1 MSKLSVVIVAYN
13 EAAKIEPC
21 LQSVTWADEIV
32 VVDLGSTDS
41 TVAICRNYTNHI
53 FSHDWV
59 PYADIIRDEA
69 VSHAT
74 GEWVLLLDPD
84 ERVSSGLS
92 AAIQRVVKEDWPV
105 DVVTMER
112 NHVRFGR
119 VLAHSEALFSEAIP
133 RLMRKGSV
141 AWTTQVHT
149 TPSLEGLR
157 VAHLSRAAAG
167 ALEHDAWSTVNDLID
182 RFARYTRD
190 EASIPLAA
198 GQRYRTRYALAGTW
212 YQFASIFFGQKT
224 YRDGVPGLFY
234 ALGMAIYKLLVWM
247 QMWELQGR
255 DEAYDR
261 PITVWGRRVDRIYG
275 LLRLGGTR
283 TVALARFARR
293 RFARRSG

>member
-21 LQSVTWADEIV
+21 LQSVTWADETV

-41 TVAICRNYTNHI
+41 TVAICRRYTGRI
-53 FSHDWV
+53 ISHDWV

-69 VSHAT
+69 VGHAR

-84 ERVSSGLS
+84 ERVSPGLA
-92 AAIQRVVKEDWPV
+92 AAIQRVVQEDWPV

-112 NHVRFGR
+112 NHIRFGR
-119 VLAHSEALFSEAIP
+119 VLVNSEALYPEAIP

-149 TPSLEGLR
+149 TPSLKGLR
-157 VAHLSRAAAG
+157 VAHLSRAEAG

-198 GQRYRTRYALAGTW
+198 GQRYGTRYALTGTW
-212 YQFASIFFGQKT
+212 YQFAGIFFGQKT
-224 YRDGVPGLFY
+224 YRDGAPGLFY
-234 ALGMAIYKLLVWM
+234 ALGMAMYKLLVWM
-247 QMWELQGR
+247 HMWELQGR
-255 DEAYDR
+255 DQAYDR
-261 PITVWGRRVDRIYG
+261 PITVWGRRADRLYE
-275 LLRLGGTR
+275 LLLTVSTR
-283 TVALARFARR
+283 AVALARFARR
-293 RFARRSG
+293 QLARRSD